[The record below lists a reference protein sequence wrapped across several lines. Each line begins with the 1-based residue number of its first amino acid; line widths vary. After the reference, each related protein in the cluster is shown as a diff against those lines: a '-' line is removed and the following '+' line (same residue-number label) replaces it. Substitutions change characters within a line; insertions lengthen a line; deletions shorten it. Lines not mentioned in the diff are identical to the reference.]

1 MPISALDNMVSVGL
15 FDENKLKEIE
25 VIASEFNY
33 SYIKTALN
41 FGFLTRKKYVA
52 FLEQEGFELI
62 AVRDEEM
69 DMQYIEQCELN

>member
-41 FGFLTRKKYVA
+41 FGFLTRKK
-52 FLEQEGFELI
+52 
-62 AVRDEEM
+62 
-69 DMQYIEQCELN
+69 